1 MMKEL
6 DTLACEHFPGLAVR
20 KDLVRRIKN
29 GAVVPTYVLEYLL
42 AQYCA
47 TADDATIDAGIESV
61 NEILARHYVQRSD
74 AELIR
79 SKIREQGRHQVIDKL
94 AVTLNDKEDF
104 YEASFLNLGLTK
116 VPVDA
121 DTVKANQKLL
131 VGGIWCIVALEYH
144 PLEDKRVSPWQIT
157 RLKPIQMSSFDMD
170 SFKNARRHFTTAQW
184 LDLLVHS
191 LGFDPAQFD
200 ERGKMLHLLRLVP
213 FCERNYNLIELGPK
227 GTGKSHIYSEF
238 SPHGILIS
246 GGEVT
251 VAKLFVNNSNGR
263 IGLVGYWDVVAFD
276 EFAGKQKK
284 TDKALVDIMKNYM
297 ANKSFSRGIET
308 LSAEAS
314 MVFVGNTSGTAEQ
327 MLRQSNLFVDLPEK
341 FYDSAFLDRL
351 HCYSPGWEFSNI
363 RTDMFSRSYGF
374 VVDYLAEVLRG
385 MRNFDR
391 SRDYTHCFRLS
402 EDLSTR
408 DRDGVHKTFSGLM
421 KLLFPAGAA
430 TKEEVEEVLR
440 FALEGRARVKGQLMR
455 IDPTYD
461 PVSFGY
467 YDENDRFVSVVTREE
482 TQYPQ
487 FFKGDDREKAQLQI
501 AAESSTSETEPQKGE
516 NAVIAETVQD
526 AQKGTAQA
534 GTKRKDDFGSENDFV
549 GRIYIEEDQKDVTYD
564 DLFGCCLQGARK
576 IAIIDPYI
584 RQFYQVK
591 ELSELLDTILNFKDP
606 ADHVQV
612 CLFTS
617 ADDFSSRLEQQ
628 KMLEGLKN
636 AMEPGVTKITFRF
649 SIENAGFEHDR
660 FIYTDNGWRIS
671 LGRGLDIYKPY
682 DRKSD
687 FDLRRRF
694 QQYRLCRST
703 SISRERMTP
712 EETAQIF
719 SKWKIDAVM

>member
-1 MMKEL
+1 MNEL

-47 TADDATIDAGIESV
+47 TADDETVEAGIGSV
-61 NEILARHYVQRSD
+61 NDILARHYVQRSD

-94 AVTLNDKEDF
+94 TVTLNDKEDF

-131 VGGIWCIVALEYH
+131 VGGIWCIVTLEYH
-144 PLEDKRVSPWQIT
+144 PSEDKRVSPWQIT
-157 RLKPIQMSSFDMD
+157 RLKAIQMSSFDMD
-170 SFKNARRHFTTAQW
+170 SFKAGRQHFTTGQW
-184 LDLLVHS
+184 LDLLVQS
-191 LGFDPAQFD
+191 LGFNPSQFD
-200 ERGKMLHLLRLVP
+200 ERGKMLHLLRLIP

-227 GTGKSHIYSEF
+227 GTGKSHVYSEF

-263 IGLVGYWDVVAFD
+263 IGLVGYWDTVAFD
-276 EFAGKQKK
+276 EFAGKQKR
-284 TDKALVDIMKNYM
+284 TDKALVDIMKHYM

-314 MVFVGNTSGTAEQ
+314 MAFVGNTSGTLEQ
-327 MLRQSNLFVDLPEK
+327 MLRQSNLFVDLPDK
-341 FYDSAFLDRL
+341 FCDSAVLDRL
-351 HCYSPGWEFSNI
+351 HCYVPGWEFSNI
-363 RTDMFSRSYGF
+363 RSDMFASGYGF

-385 MRNFDR
+385 MRNIDC
-391 SRDYTHCFRLS
+391 SREYTHWFTLS

-421 KLLFPAGAA
+421 KLLFPAGHA
-430 TKEEVEEVLR
+430 TREEVEKILR

-467 YDENDRFVSVVTREE
+467 YDELDRFTPVLTKEE
-482 TQYPQ
+482 LEYPQ
-487 FFKGDDREKAQLQI
+487 YFSGTVRKTDAAEPAARPQI
-501 AAESSTSETEPQKGE
+501 AEKETSGSAGSASDASKPAEEQKEPADAESTLE
-516 NAVIAETVQD
+516 
-526 AQKGTAQA
+526 
-534 GTKRKDDFGSENDFV
+534 
-549 GRIYIEEDQKDVTYD
+549 GRVYIEEDQKGVTYD
-564 DLFGCCLQGARK
+564 DLFGCCFTGAKR
-576 IAIIDPYI
+576 IAVIDPYI
-584 RQFYQVK
+584 RQFYQVRAF
-591 ELSELLDTILNFKDP
+591 SELLDTVLKFKNPD
-606 ADHVQV
+606 DQVHVY
-612 CLFTS
+612 LFTS

-628 KMLEGLKN
+628 KMLDGLKN
-636 AMEPGVTKITFRF
+636 AMEPGLTNVTLRF
-649 SIENAGFEHDR
+649 SIESAGFEHDR

-671 LGRGLDIYKPY
+671 LGRGLDFYKPY

-687 FDLRRRF
+687 FDLRRRY
-694 QQYRLCRST
+694 QQYRLCRPT
-703 SISRERMTP
+703 SISRERMSE
-712 EETAQIF
+712 EETTQIF
-719 SKWKIDAVM
+719 NKWKIDTVM